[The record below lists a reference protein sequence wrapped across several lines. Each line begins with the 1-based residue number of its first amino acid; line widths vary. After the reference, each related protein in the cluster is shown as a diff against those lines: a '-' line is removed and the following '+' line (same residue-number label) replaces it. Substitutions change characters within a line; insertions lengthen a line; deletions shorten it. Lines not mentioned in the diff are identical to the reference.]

1 MDIHAHRK
9 DEHVFIA
16 EKQYRPIADN
26 GLDQVR
32 LLPATLPELGLDEI
46 TLTTT
51 LAGKQVAY
59 PFFINAMTGGSPQTD
74 KINEKLA
81 YVANKT
87 GLAMATGSQSV
98 GLKAPKYAQG
108 FTTLRALLPENM
120 VIGNLGADHPLE
132 NCQKAV
138 AMLSADA
145 LELHL
150 NAAQELVMPE
160 GDRSFY
166 WLENLKHATQNLA
179 VPVIVKEV
187 GGGISPLAL
196 AKLKQCHVKYV
207 DLSGKGGTNF
217 IAIEN
222 ERRKRK
228 EYHFLTDLGLTTA
241 EVLLAAQ
248 PYKADFSFT
257 ASGGIRN
264 ALDIAKC
271 IALGADNVGISGL
284 FLHTLLKEDTTGL
297 IALIEDLKQQLAQI
311 MLLVSCKNI
320 TELQQAPYVLSAE
333 LLAFRS
339 QL

>member
-1 MDIHAHRK
+1 
-9 DEHVFIA
+9 
-16 EKQYRPIADN
+16 
-26 GLDQVR
+26 
-32 LLPATLPELGLDEI
+32 
-46 TLTTT
+46 
-51 LAGKQVAY
+51 
-59 PFFINAMTGGSPQTD
+59 
-74 KINEKLA
+74 
-81 YVANKT
+81 
-87 GLAMATGSQSV
+87 
-98 GLKAPKYAQG
+98 
-108 FTTLRALLPENM
+108 M

-166 WLENLKHATQNLA
+166 WLENLKQVTQNLA